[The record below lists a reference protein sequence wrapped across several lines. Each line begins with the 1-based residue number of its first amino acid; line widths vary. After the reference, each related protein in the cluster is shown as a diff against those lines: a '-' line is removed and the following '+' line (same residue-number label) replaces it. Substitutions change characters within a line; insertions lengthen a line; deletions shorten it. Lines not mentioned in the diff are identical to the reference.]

1 MDRTADGD
9 VRAALDAFDRA
20 FAAGDADA
28 VVALFAEDASL
39 LLLNGPEVRGRTG
52 IHAQWAPTFATWDM
66 SAWATERV
74 VVDVHG
80 DRAYAL
86 STYTETLVH
95 RAGTEPSRLV
105 VGRMMTFLRRVDDGR
120 WQITI
125 LMNSHARPVEQVASA
140 APAGPSGT

>member
-1 MDRTADGD
+1 MEPGIDVE

-28 VVALFAEDASL
+28 VVELFAEDSSL
-39 LLLNGPEVRGRTG
+39 LLLNGPEIRGRAG
-52 IHAQWAPTFATWDM
+52 IHAQWAPSFAQWDM
-66 SAWATERV
+66 SAWRTERM

-95 RAGTEPSRLV
+95 RAGTEQSRLV
-105 VGRMMTFLRRVDDGR
+105 VGRLVTFLRRVDDGR

-125 LMNSHARPVEQVASA
+125 MLNSHARPVEMLA
-140 APAGPSGT
+140 

>member
-1 MDRTADGD
+1 MDQSPDTG

-28 VVALFAEDASL
+28 IVELFAEDASL
-39 LLLNGPEVRGRTG
+39 LLLYGPAIRGRAT
-52 IHAQWAPTFATWDM
+52 IHAKWAPTFAEWDV

-74 VVDVHG
+74 VVEVHG

-95 RAGTEPSRLV
+95 RAGTEQSRLV
-105 VGRMMTFLRRVDDGR
+105 VGRLVMFLRRVDDGR
-120 WQITI
+120 WQISVA
-125 LMNSHARPVEQVASA
+125 LNSHARPVEQLASDTTGV
-140 APAGPSGT
+140 PGT